1 MHLLWS
7 IAVVAAPTRT
17 YRRVDF
23 QRGIDDGDGIN
34 DDGIVGAANAV
45 AHEFEETSVHDL
57 LRGIGVGTS
66 RRLICQNQRADIRIF
81 APVDVRIDSDVVPI
95 DTGDERALGGDG
107 PMVDVRFEKVR
118 VVEDEGR
125 GLGITGSGQEFG
137 RTDKRGDL
145 DRQRRR

>member
-23 QRGIDDGDGIN
+23 QRGIDDSDGIN

-66 RRLICQNQRADIRIF
+66 RRLICQDQRADIRIF
-81 APVDVRIDSDVVPI
+81 APVDVRIDSDVMTRESFNQFTLCCNHPFF
-95 DTGDERALGGDG
+95 
-107 PMVDVRFEKVR
+107 DV
-118 VVEDEGR
+118 
-125 GLGITGSGQEFG
+125 
-137 RTDKRGDL
+137 
-145 DRQRRR
+145 